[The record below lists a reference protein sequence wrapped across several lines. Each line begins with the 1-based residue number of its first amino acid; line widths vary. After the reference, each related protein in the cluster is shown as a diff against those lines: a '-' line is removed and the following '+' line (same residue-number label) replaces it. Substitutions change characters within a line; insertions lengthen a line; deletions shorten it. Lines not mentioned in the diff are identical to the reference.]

1 MSWTREQ
8 YLEVAKNAAALYLV
22 VRDDLSGGHR
32 NKMRGKA
39 LATFI
44 MDQCEQILGQGAFD
58 RPDYKPDM
66 KNGGMKRA
74 FPNEPGYVPLE
85 MSKKELADRLRG
97 SGLKVRE

>member
-66 KNGGMKRA
+66 KNGGMVRI
-74 FPNEPGYVPLE
+74 PLE

>member
-44 MDQCEQILGQGAFD
+44 MDQCEQVLGQGAFD
-58 RPDYKPDM
+58 RPDYKSDM
-66 KNGGMKRA
+66 KNGGMVRI
-74 FPNEPGYVPLE
+74 PLE
-85 MSKKELADRLRG
+85 MSKKDLAERLRG